1 MNDKPKIAI
10 TMGDPSGVGPELCLK
25 LLEDEET
32 LKFCQPVIF
41 GSAVTL
47 ELAANE
53 LNLNSPKNILNYES
67 WKSSETIDPKLQ
79 LIDIKNMNSKEL
91 MKGQVSMKSGQASL
105 EYLEKAIDATVSK
118 KFDALTTCPINKA
131 SINMAGCKYPGHT
144 EILAEKTGAHEY
156 CMMQYSKE
164 VTASFVTCHIG
175 LKEACSLI
183 SQDRILTVIK
193 LTAKAIKS
201 INDSKSNSI
210 VVCGLNPHSGES
222 GLFGEGEEEKVIAP
236 AIEKALLMG
245 YNISG
250 PIVPDTAFIP
260 EKRKTTGAYICM
272 YHDQGHIPLKAL
284 AFDKAVNVTLGLP
297 IIRTSVDHGTAF
309 DISWKGTAN
318 VSSLLQATN
327 LAAKLCADS

>member
-327 LAAKLCADS
+327 LAAKLCTDS

>member
-105 EYLEKAIDATVSK
+105 EYLVYN
-118 KFDALTTCPINKA
+118 L
-131 SINMAGCKYPGHT
+131 
-144 EILAEKTGAHEY
+144 LAR
-156 CMMQYSKE
+156 Q
-164 VTASFVTCHIG
+164 F
-175 LKEACSLI
+175 SL
-183 SQDRILTVIK
+183 
-193 LTAKAIKS
+193 
-201 INDSKSNSI
+201 
-210 VVCGLNPHSGES
+210 G
-222 GLFGEGEEEKVIAP
+222 
-236 AIEKALLMG
+236 
-245 YNISG
+245 
-250 PIVPDTAFIP
+250 
-260 EKRKTTGAYICM
+260 
-272 YHDQGHIPLKAL
+272 
-284 AFDKAVNVTLGLP
+284 
-297 IIRTSVDHGTAF
+297 
-309 DISWKGTAN
+309 
-318 VSSLLQATN
+318 
-327 LAAKLCADS
+327 

>member
-91 MKGQVSMKSGQASL
+91 MKGQVSMKSGQSSL

-327 LAAKLCADS
+327 LAAKLCTDS

>member
-183 SQDRILTVIK
+183 SQDRVLTVIK

-201 INDSKSNSI
+201 INNSKSNSI
-210 VVCGLNPHSGES
+210 AVCGLNPHSGES
-222 GLFGEGEEEKVIAP
+222 GLFGESEEEKVILP

-245 YNISG
+245 YNVSG

-327 LAAKLCADS
+327 LAAKLCTDS

>member
-183 SQDRILTVIK
+183 SQGRILTVIK
-193 LTAKAIKS
+193 LTAKAIRS
-201 INDSKSNSI
+201 INDSKPDSI

-222 GLFGEGEEEKVIAP
+222 GLFGEGEEEKVILP
-236 AIEKALLMG
+236 AIENALLMG
-245 YNISG
+245 YNVSG

-327 LAAKLCADS
+327 LAAKLCRDS